1 VVKGNQIKK
10 VEKGIK
16 KTSLFED
23 NQTYFYNSGNDYS
36 DDKKIIKNP
45 NYPMPDKVSCDIS

>member
-1 VVKGNQIKK
+1 MVKGNQIKK